1 MQGQL
6 EEIVVTTPD
15 MSCGHCVASIESEVG
30 AVSGVQSVKADLAT
44 KRVKIAFDP
53 ALVTVPAIESVLDD
67 AGYPV
72 AK

>member
-6 EEIVVTTPD
+6 QEIVVSTPD
-15 MSCGHCVASIESEVG
+15 MSCGHCVAAIESEVG
-30 AVSGVQSVKADLAT
+30 AVSGVQSVKADLST
-44 KRVKIAFDP
+44 KQVRIAFDP
-53 ALVTVPAIESVLDD
+53 NLVTIPAIESVLDD